1 MTFRRKPAAAPVDLL
16 ILGLGN
22 PGRDYSGTRHNLGFM
37 CLDEVARRLGVR
49 VSERNSQSLVAT
61 AKRPGGDGSVL
72 LAKPQTFM
80 NLSGR
85 AAAALVRKHKLQTSD
100 VWVIHDEM
108 DIPFGKLRIRTGGGS
123 GGNNGVRSLIADL
136 GGSDFGRFRMGV
148 GRPDPDDA
156 VDYLL
161 SPFTEAER
169 ERLPAFVALAA
180 DAVIDALG
188 EGIEISMNRHNGQ
201 SV

>member
-1 MTFRRKPAAAPVDLL
+1 MTFRRKPAAAPVGLI

-22 PGRDYSGTRHNLGFM
+22 PGREYSGTRHNLGFM

-49 VSERNSQSLVAT
+49 VSARNSQSLAGT
-61 AKRPGGDGSVL
+61 AKRPGDGGSVL

-85 AAAALVRKHKLQTSD
+85 AAAALVRKHKLRTSD

-108 DIPFGKLRIRTGGGS
+108 DIPFGKLRIRKGGGS

-136 GGSDFGRFRMGV
+136 GDSDFARFRMGV
-148 GRPDPDDA
+148 GRPDPEDA

-161 SPFTEAER
+161 SPFTDAER
-169 ERLPAFVALAA
+169 QRLPAFIDLAAGAVLDALA
-180 DAVIDALG
+180 
-188 EGIEISMNRHNGQ
+188 EGIDISMNRHNGE